1 MEFWLTYKEY
11 KPCCTL
17 NMLLKHFPLS
27 VIMKV
32 MKYSMQPVLFK
43 DPLKDFL
50 DIFGDLDFLEFN
62 NLNQGDELDVAVENK
77 KKSLMERNRNPKV
90 LMCQY
95 ARQPVKMIGS
105 TSDGSYNVVPK
116 CNLFHLSLTNGGFG
130 YTFNQAN
137 FWDMYSSTQYT
148 EEFAKIYRPKGH
160 KIPNSHNDYSNTW
173 TDHKDNIFYP
183 IQSGEENGL
192 TVFSLNLSFYL

>member
-1 MEFWLTYKEY
+1 
-11 KPCCTL
+11 
-17 NMLLKHFPLS
+17 MLLKQFPLS

-62 NLNQGDELDVAVENK
+62 NLYESKNTGEHTT
-77 KKSLMERNRNPKV
+77 KSLTERNRNPRV

-95 ARQPVKMIGS
+95 RRQPLNMIEL
-105 TSDGSYNVVPK
+105 TSNAIVVPK

-160 KIPNSHNDYSNTW
+160 KTPDSDHDYSNTN
-173 TDHKDNIFYP
+173 HKDNIFYP

-192 TVFSLNLSFYL
+192 KVFF